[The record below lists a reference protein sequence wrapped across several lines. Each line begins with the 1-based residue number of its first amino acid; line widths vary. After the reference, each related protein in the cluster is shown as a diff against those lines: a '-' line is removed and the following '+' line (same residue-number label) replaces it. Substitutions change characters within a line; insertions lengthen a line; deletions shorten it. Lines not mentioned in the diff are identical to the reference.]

1 VVAFIK
7 IEVHKERDRHALRA
21 RGRILARNRALLA
34 ANVQTLERFFARH
47 TDRFDWYRPDGGC
60 IAYPRYKGAEGVERW
75 VSGLVERT
83 GVLLL
88 PASIYLSQLTPTP
101 TDRFRIGYGR
111 AHLDAGLAA
120 LEADLRPP
128 RAARGSDRK

>member
-1 VVAFIK
+1 M
-7 IEVHKERDRHALRA
+7 RSGRA
-21 RGRILARNRALLA
+21 TASSPATSRCWPLISRRSNGFSRGIPTASTGIGR
-34 ANVQTLERFFARH
+34 T
-47 TDRFDWYRPDGGC
+47 
-60 IAYPRYKGAEGVERW
+60 AYPRYKGAEGVERW

-111 AHLDAGLAA
+111 AHLDVGLAA